1 MEMYDKA
8 INIRSDGQRNVSALN
23 LLFII
28 SKNSLKNTLK
38 SRIENFGMCS
48 GKQLAGLY
56 YWPKKTL

>member
-38 SRIENFGMCS
+38 SRTENFGMCS

-56 YWPKKTL
+56 Y